1 MNWAIYLALAV
12 GVLASAA
19 AAVFLAVRVL
29 QAWRAFKR
37 LRRRL
42 GKELDRLEEL
52 TGRTA
57 ASVETASDQAKL
69 TASIAQLRVTLER
82 FAVLRSALDEAT
94 DAVGRITSVYPRK
107 S

>member
-1 MNWAIYLALAV
+1 MNWAIYLALTV
-12 GVLASAA
+12 GVLASASG
-19 AAVFLAVRVL
+19 AVFLAVRVL

-42 GKELDRLEEL
+42 GKELDRLEDL
-52 TGRTA
+52 TAKTA
-57 ASVETASDQAKL
+57 ASAETATDQAKL
-69 TASIAQLRVTLER
+69 NASLAQLRGTLAR

-107 S
+107 

>member
-1 MNWAIYLALAV
+1 MNWAIYVALAV

-19 AAVFLAVRVL
+19 AAVFLVVRVL

-52 TGRTA
+52 GGRTA

-69 TASIAQLRVTLER
+69 TASIARLRATLER

-107 S
+107 